1 MKLRYIVG
9 IPVLLGIGY
18 MGGNMIIEAIVI
30 GILSGLTDM
39 MKEERE

>member
-9 IPVLLGIGY
+9 IPVLLGLGY
-18 MGGNMIIEAIVI
+18 MGGNILFEAIVI
-30 GILSGLTDM
+30 GILAGFTDS